1 MEQAFSFQ
9 ITPPDPDRLLWQV
22 ARALE
27 MRTELVSREKCPR
40 LWVLADR
47 LNRKDRG
54 PLAVRQKRRRR
65 RTILS
70 LINWLLGLILLVPGL
85 MDPAQ
90 LLLPMLV
97 GAAAFSAATV
107 VLWACRPT
115 LLGSLS
121 LLTGGLLCIGAW
133 GSPDIPGRVLWLGI
147 AEAAVGVTALLTSRR
162 KTSAPY
168 EREAARLLQDRA
180 AANHLGS
187 ACITF
192 SEEGMSIAADG
203 VDAIYQ
209 VPYGEITFALETEDL
224 LIIIVS
230 NRATILQK
238 ADLITGTF
246 SQLREFLRQQ
256 VLYTNIEA
264 PEQAKPADCP
274 GGQLS

>member
-180 AANHLGS
+180 AAALHAS
-187 ACITF
+187 HFPKRACP
-192 SEEGMSIAADG
+192 S
-203 VDAIYQ
+203 Q
-209 VPYGEITFALETEDL
+209 QTE
-224 LIIIVS
+224 
-230 NRATILQK
+230 
-238 ADLITGTF
+238 
-246 SQLREFLRQQ
+246 
-256 VLYTNIEA
+256 
-264 PEQAKPADCP
+264 
-274 GGQLS
+274 

>member
-1 MEQAFSFQ
+1 M
-9 ITPPDPDRLLWQV
+9 
-22 ARALE
+22 
-27 MRTELVSREKCPR
+27 
-40 LWVLADR
+40 
-47 LNRKDRG
+47 
-54 PLAVRQKRRRR
+54 
-65 RTILS
+65 
-70 LINWLLGLILLVPGL
+70 
-85 MDPAQ
+85 
-90 LLLPMLV
+90 
-97 GAAAFSAATV
+97 
-107 VLWACRPT
+107 
-115 LLGSLS
+115 
-121 LLTGGLLCIGAW
+121 
-133 GSPDIPGRVLWLGI
+133 
-147 AEAAVGVTALLTSRR
+147 GVTALLTSRR
-162 KTSAPY
+162 KTFAPY

-238 ADLITGTF
+238 ADLLTGTF

-264 PEQAKPADCP
+264 PEQAKPAGLP
-274 GGQLS
+274 GWAALLKGIADGHVLFTFSYTGLPPGITGFFGPEGQLVQPASPQAFRTLCHGLARESCGQVLGTDETLHSKNFYAGMLLLPAGTLLPAAQCLFPLHSLFCIGGALRRFLPG

>member
-1 MEQAFSFQ
+1 MEQTFSFQ

-40 LWVLADR
+40 LWALADR

-97 GAAAFSAATV
+97 GAAAFGVGTV

-121 LLTGGLLCIGAW
+121 LLTGGLLCVGAW
-133 GSPDIPGRVLWLGI
+133 GSPDIPARILWLGI
-147 AEAAVGVTALLTSRR
+147 AEAAVGVTALLTSRK
-162 KTSAPY
+162 KTSTPY
-168 EREAARLLQDRA
+168 EREAARLLQNRA
-180 AANHLGS
+180 AANHFGS

-203 VDAIYQ
+203 VDAAYQ
-209 VPYGEITFALETEDL
+209 VPYGEITFVLETEDL
-224 LIIIVS
+224 LIVIVS
-230 NRATILQK
+230 DRATILQK
-238 ADLITGTF
+238 ADLVTGTF
-246 SQLREFLRQQ
+246 PQLREFLRRQ
-256 VLYTNIEA
+256 VLYRNIKA
-264 PEQAKPADCP
+264 PEQTKPADCP
-274 GGQLS
+274 DGQLS

>member
-168 EREAARLLQDRA
+168 EREAARLLQNRA
-180 AANHLGS
+180 AADLES
-187 ACITF
+187 ARVTF
-192 SEEGMSIAADG
+192 SEDGMSITADG
-203 VDAIYQ
+203 VDAVYQ

-224 LIIIVS
+224 LVLIVS
-230 NRATILQK
+230 DRATILQK
-238 ADLITGTF
+238 ADLVTGTF
-246 SQLREFLRQQ
+246 PQLREFLRQQ
-256 VLYTNIEA
+256 TLYTNVKA
-264 PEQAKPADCP
+264 PEGSEQTDLLCR
-274 GGQLS
+274 QSS